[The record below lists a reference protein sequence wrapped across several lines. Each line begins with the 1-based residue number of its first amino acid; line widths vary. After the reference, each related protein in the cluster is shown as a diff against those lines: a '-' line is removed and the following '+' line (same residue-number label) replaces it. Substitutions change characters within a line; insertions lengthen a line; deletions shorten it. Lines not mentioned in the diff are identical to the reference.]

1 MISGELEVNLFTLIR
16 IILEVKFEDD
26 LLMTSNTDVDFISKY
41 SLWK

>member
-26 LLMTSNTDVDFISKY
+26 PLMTSNTDVDFISKY
-41 SLWK
+41 SFWK